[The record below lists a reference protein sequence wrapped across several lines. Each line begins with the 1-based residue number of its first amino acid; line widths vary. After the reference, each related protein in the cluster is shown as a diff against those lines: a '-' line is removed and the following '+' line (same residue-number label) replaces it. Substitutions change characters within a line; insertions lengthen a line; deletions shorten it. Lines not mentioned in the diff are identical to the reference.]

1 MIFWIIIF
9 ILIILLIFITA
20 ICFHLIKRV
29 GRLKREQQKS
39 NNYKRVSR
47 QIIFRLINDPHFL
60 EKKLIEKRYQKIAIY
75 GNNEYSN
82 LIIDLL
88 KSTEIEIAY
97 LIVPEWS
104 VSVKGVKLVEKGK
117 EKVDATIVVT
127 EDKKTLLDGC
137 YQGDYLSFYDLIY
150 N

>member
-1 MIFWIIIF
+1 MVFWIVNF
-9 ILIILLIFITA
+9 ILIILLFFITV
-20 ICFHLIKRV
+20 ICIQLIKRL

-60 EKKLIEKRYQKIAIY
+60 EKRLVEKNYNKIAIY

-82 LIIDLL
+82 LMIDLL
-88 KSTEIEIAY
+88 KSSEIEIAY
-97 LIVPEWS
+97 LITPEWS
-104 VSVKGVKLVEKGK
+104 ASAKGVKLVEKG
-117 EKVDATIVVT
+117 EESVDVTINVT
-127 EDKKTLLDGC
+127 DNKKTSLDGY
-137 YQGDYLSFYDLIY
+137 YQGEYLSFYDLIY